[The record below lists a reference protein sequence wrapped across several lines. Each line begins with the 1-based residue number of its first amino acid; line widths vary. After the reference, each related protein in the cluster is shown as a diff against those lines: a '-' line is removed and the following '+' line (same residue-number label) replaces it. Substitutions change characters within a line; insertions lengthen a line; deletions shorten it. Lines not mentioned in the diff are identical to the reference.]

1 MFFRQSKLLR
11 VFVMK
16 ENFENMV
23 DLVSRRREIRAVA
36 ASTQVVEV
44 RRMRTFLSR
53 WCLRSGQLI
62 QSYRREAKNMPQ
74 LRCQRDHDS

>member
-62 QSYRREAKNMPQ
+62 QSKE
-74 LRCQRDHDS
+74 

>member
-62 QSYRREAKNMPQ
+62 QSKEMPTAVVYYW
-74 LRCQRDHDS
+74 